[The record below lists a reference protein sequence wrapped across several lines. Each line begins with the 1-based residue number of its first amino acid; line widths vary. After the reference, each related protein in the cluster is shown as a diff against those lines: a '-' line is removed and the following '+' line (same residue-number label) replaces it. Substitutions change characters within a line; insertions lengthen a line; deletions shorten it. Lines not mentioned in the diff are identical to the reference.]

1 MPLVGN
7 ALMTR
12 KLPRARPGPGPGRAC
27 GRWSI
32 VPLAFL
38 FSLNAGPREGASVA
52 TVPVDYQ
59 MEEFVVQ
66 SGPFALMVRVVSPP
80 PERLAAQPRLLLFFS
95 TDRAASMPDGRHGA
109 ATQLWVDA
117 GHRVASID
125 LPGHGEREGEY
136 GAGIAGWAAQ
146 WAAGDDPFM
155 PMVVEGRRVIDECSR
170 RGLTAGGVV
179 VAGVSRGGY
188 LALRL
193 AAADERIM
201 AVAALAPV
209 TDWREVREFAG
220 ARDDPRLAALALTA
234 FAPQLVGRRVYAAIG
249 SDDQRV
255 GTSACLRFVLAVAES
270 ARANGQP
277 HPTYTL
283 HVVSDSPGHALATR
297 WREEG
302 IQFLLASTTPT
313 PIP

>member
-7 ALMTR
+7 ALLTR
-12 KLPRARPGPGPGRAC
+12 KLPRDRPGPVPERC

-38 FSLNAGPREGASVA
+38 LSLNADPREGTSVA
-52 TVPVDYQ
+52 TVLVDYQ
-59 MEEFVVQ
+59 MEEFVVH
-66 SGPFALMVRVVSPP
+66 SGPVALTVRVVSPP

-109 ATQLWVDA
+109 ATRLFVEA
-117 GHRVASID
+117 GHRVASFD
-125 LPGHGEREGEY
+125 LPAHGERVGEY

-146 WAAGDDPFM
+146 WAAGDDPFTQLI
-155 PMVVEGRRVIDECSR
+155 VEGRRVIGECVR
-170 RGLTAGGVV
+170 RGLAEGGVV

-188 LALRL
+188 GALRL
-193 AAADERIM
+193 AAADERVT
-201 AVAALAPV
+201 AVAAFAPV
-209 TDWREVREFAG
+209 TDWRELREFAG
-220 ARDDPRLAALALTA
+220 ARDDPRLEALALTA
-234 FAPQLVGRRVYAAIG
+234 FAHHLVGRRVYVAIG

-255 GTSACLRFVLAVAES
+255 GTPACLRFMLAVAES
-270 ARANGQP
+270 VRAIGP
-277 HPTYTL
+277 PDPTYTL
-283 HVVSDSPGHALATR
+283 HVVSDSLGHALATR

-302 IQFLLASTTPT
+302 IQFLLASTNPT